1 MLNVH
6 PRDAFI
12 SFEEREHLYTVGSK
26 RLTSVTTLISS
37 HFSKFNA
44 SKVIDK
50 MQNSSTWPKSKYYGM
65 EKQEI
70 IDLWEKNGEDA
81 RNLGTLMHE
90 QIEKFFLSEGKD
102 LPEEKSPEFNQFLD
116 FWNVFS
122 THNPGFKPYRMEW
135 RVYSEEIAGSI
146 DCTLVSPGGDIVI
159 IDWKRSKGI
168 EKYSPFG
175 KGLGKLSHLSDC
187 NFVHYSLQL
196 NSYRHILENFYDK
209 RVSAMYLAV
218 FHPLQEK
225 YKFIEVP
232 YMKEVEG
239 LIK

>member
-12 SFEEREHLYTVGSK
+12 SFEEKENVYVVGSK
-26 RLTSVTTLISS
+26 KLTRVSTLISS
-37 HFSKFNA
+37 HFSEFDA
-44 SKVIDK
+44 SKIIDK
-50 MQNSSTWPKSKYYGM
+50 MQNSSKWSRSKYFGM

-70 IDLWEKNGEDA
+70 IDLWEKNGEEA

-90 QIEKFFLSEGKD
+90 QIEKFFLSEGKV

-135 RVYSEEIAGSI
+135 RVYSQEVAGTI

-159 IDWKRSKGI
+159 IDWKRSKAI
-168 EKYSPFG
+168 ERYSPFG
-175 KGLGKLSHLSDC
+175 RGLGKLSHLSDC

-218 FHPLQEK
+218 FHPLQDK